1 MVLLNTVLLAALPAV
16 LAQVPIQPFANN
28 TEENLVNAQSPPKYP
43 SPVSLQRRTQNST
56 RTRRVDGYRTDYEY
70 SGLWVSAIGEKHTR
84 RQQHLSPD

>member
-43 SPVSLQRRTQNST
+43 SPVSLQRRTQHST
-56 RTRRVDGYRTDYEY
+56 RTRRVNGYHTNDEY
-70 SGLWVSAIGEKHTR
+70 SGLKVLAIGQKHMR